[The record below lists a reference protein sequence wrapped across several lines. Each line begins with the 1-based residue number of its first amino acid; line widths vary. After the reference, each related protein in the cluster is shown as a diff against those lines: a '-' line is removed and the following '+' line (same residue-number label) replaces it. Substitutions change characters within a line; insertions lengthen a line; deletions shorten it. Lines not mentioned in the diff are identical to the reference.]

1 MSEIGYICY
10 AFPLNAKAINRAMLY
25 YRRKILLALLELLGG
40 QLTAKQL
47 QKYLF
52 LFTRKQENK
61 AYDFVPCHY
70 GCYSFQANQDILTL
84 AKLGFLSVSD
94 TANGRQIHLERKGN
108 YLSMLDMF
116 DQLAMKEI
124 KAAFGK
130 MSQEELIRYTYVKFP
145 FYAVNSR
152 IAEDLLSKEEM
163 AAVNKQKRHVEQSCL
178 FTIGYE
184 GITLEAYL
192 KKLIIEDVRI
202 LCDVRKNAYSQ
213 KYGFSKAQLE
223 KACQAVGITY
233 VHVPSLGIDSDKRQ
247 ALNTQA
253 DYDRLFDEYEATTL
267 KQNGESLAYV
277 RSLIGEH
284 GRVALTCF
292 EKDPK
297 QCHRSRVAKALMDF
311 SETHYT
317 FKALL

>member
-1 MSEIGYICY
+1 
-10 AFPLNAKAINRAMLY
+10 MLY

-40 QLTAKQL
+40 ILTAKQL

-84 AKLGFLSVSD
+84 AKLGYLSVSD
-94 TANGRQIHLERKGN
+94 AGSGRQIHLERKGN

-124 KAAFGK
+124 KASFGK

-152 IAEDLLSKEEM
+152 IAETLLSKEEI
-163 AAVNKQKRHVEQSCL
+163 ASINKQKRHIEQHSL

-184 GITLEAYL
+184 GVTLETYL
-192 KKLIIEDVRI
+192 KKLIIEDVRL

-223 KACQAVGITY
+223 KACQEIGIAY

-253 DYDRLFDEYEATTL
+253 DYDRLFDEYEKTTL
-267 KQNGESLAYV
+267 ASNRKALDYV
-277 RSLIGEH
+277 RSLIGEY
-284 GRVALTCF
+284 GRIALTCF

-311 SETHYT
+311 PDKDYT